1 MKYTLTSHTHHAQ
14 IGVQHIIIA
23 PASKHSGT
31 ILTQLTNTITYAIYR
46 ICKRDGAMVAQAAR
60 VLKDA
65 GSNPALAEI
74 YIEYRLNTGIP
85 IQYLNDTYGVTY
97 AV

>member
-1 MKYTLTSHTHHAQ
+1 
-14 IGVQHIIIA
+14 
-23 PASKHSGT
+23 
-31 ILTQLTNTITYAIYR
+31 
-46 ICKRDGAMVAQAAR
+46 MVAQAAR